1 MANEERI
8 NWMRERLTNA
18 LQPSLLLIT
27 DDSHKHI
34 GHVGAKSGAGH
45 FSIKI
50 NSSHFNNLP
59 LLACHRIIYTVLGE
73 AIPSQI
79 HALRIKIV
87 RH

>member
-1 MANEERI
+1 MAGEECI
-8 NWMRERLTNA
+8 NWMREHLTNT
-18 LQPSLLLIT
+18 LKPSSLIIT

-34 GHVGAKSGAGH
+34 GHAGAKSGAGH
-45 FSIKI
+45 FSIEI

-59 LLACHRIIYTVLGE
+59 LLACHRIIYTILSE

-87 RH
+87 R